1 MLNNSGIILNL
12 QFIDKIEGTNVTESM
27 ILTGPVHGP
36 GQGLNSKFDVKFPE
50 KRTWSDTIIK
60 QVTTTTTI
68 KPF

>member
-1 MLNNSGIILNL
+1 MSMLNNSGIILNL

-50 KRTWSDTIIK
+50 KKDLE
-60 QVTTTTTI
+60 
-68 KPF
+68 